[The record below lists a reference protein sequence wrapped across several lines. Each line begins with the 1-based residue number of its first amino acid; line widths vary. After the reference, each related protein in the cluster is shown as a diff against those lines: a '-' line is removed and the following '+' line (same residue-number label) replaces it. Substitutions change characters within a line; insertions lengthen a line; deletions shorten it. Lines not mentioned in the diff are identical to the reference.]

1 MLETT
6 STAFVMIRSR
16 MFRKSV
22 PQDVIVTN
30 AELQGKNVISTSF
43 HVSVDGMVNKTQR
56 LLVKIKAGEGWEGT
70 P

>member
-1 MLETT
+1 MFHDV
-6 STAFVMIRSR
+6 STLDILGLSL
-16 MFRKSV
+16 

-30 AELQGKNVISTSF
+30 AELQGRNVISTSF

-56 LLVKIKAGEGWEGT
+56 LLVKIKAGEEWEWT